1 MVLVDPVCM
10 MTCSPQL
17 LSNFIYKLPSVLE
30 TKSISGVLDF
40 LRFLCSRD
48 LIIAQAF
55 CRRLAVRQQNGK
67 LAPTREWVL
76 RWISMLH

>member
-1 MVLVDPVCM
+1 MVIVDPVCM

-17 LSNFIYKLPSVLE
+17 LSNFIYRIPDVRQAKSVL
-30 TKSISGVLDF
+30 GAMDC

-55 CRRLAVRQQNGK
+55 CRRW
-67 LAPTREWVL
+67 T
-76 RWISMLH
+76 